1 MIFILILFYEI
12 HRYTGAAGTMMA
24 TEAVGLYHCGAY
36 SPGYLK
42 QASVE
47 EPDYEAAIPTT
58 LGQEVNAIVCWPGVK
73 RWSYKP
79 CKRQTEIKIK
89 KCLGYFIYNLPT
101 VPCCYGYCGQ

>member
-1 MIFILILFYEI
+1 MS
-12 HRYTGAAGTMMA
+12 
-24 TEAVGLYHCGAY
+24 TESVGLYHCGAY

-58 LGQEVNAIVCWPGVK
+58 LGQEVNATVCWPGTK
-73 RWSYKP
+73 RPFHFYKP

-101 VPCCYGYCGQ
+101 PIGNANWYCDYVYCGQ